1 MDNFSR
7 VFHPFSPPLYYVK
20 RKEPMQ
26 PLSNCRNRVKMLQ
39 TACDRYSL
47 HHEMCHDTISAFY
60 GTSVNAPKSPDSEEF
75 HIAKVLCRSPQKIVG
90 EPMRAVQ

>member
-1 MDNFSR
+1 
-7 VFHPFSPPLYYVK
+7 
-20 RKEPMQ
+20 MQ
-26 PLSNCRNRVKMLQ
+26 LSSNYNNRVKMLQ

-60 GTSVNAPKSPDSEEF
+60 AGTSVNAPKSPDSEEF
-75 HIAKVLCRSPQKIVG
+75 HIAKVLCRSRQNIVG